1 MDFDIT
7 KLQDIFA
14 QGQKE
19 EESPKAANPGLTPA
33 SFGSSQKQILPHKD
47 IPKAK
52 PFASSSTDSEEP
64 KKTTSKDIWG
74 DDEDNTLIDQ
84 YDPRER
90 PDVKDTYVQ
99 MVGAEDI
106 FLGMGTKD
114 PGTTS
119 SDGLRMTFHLP
130 KEKDMS
136 GIELDVTDT
145 EINLSTPN

>member
-14 QGQKE
+14 QGQKDDE
-19 EESPKAANPGLTPA
+19 APKKQSPGLTPA
-33 SFGSSQKQILPHKD
+33 SFGSSQKQILPNKD

-52 PFASSSTDSEEP
+52 PFSTNPSENTEGST
-64 KKTTSKDIWG
+64 KKSKDIWG
-74 DDEDNTLIDQ
+74 DDDDTLIDH

-136 GIELDVTDT
+136 GIEVDVTDT
-145 EINLSTPN
+145 EINLSTAN

>member
-14 QGQKE
+14 QGQKDDE
-19 EESPKAANPGLTPA
+19 APKKKNPGLTPA
-33 SFGSSQKQILPHKD
+33 SFGSGQKQILPNKD

-52 PFASSSTDSEEP
+52 PFSTNLSENVEASNKS
-64 KKTTSKDIWG
+64 SKDIWG
-74 DDEDNTLIDQ
+74 DDDDTVIDQ

-90 PDVKDTYVQ
+90 PEVKDTYVQ

-130 KEKDMS
+130 KEKNMS
-136 GIELDVTDT
+136 GIEVDVTDT

>member
-14 QGQKE
+14 QGQKDDE
-19 EESPKAANPGLTPA
+19 APKNSNPGLTPA
-33 SFGSSQKQILPHKD
+33 SFGSGPKQILPNKD

-52 PFASSSTDSEEP
+52 PFSTNPEVAETS
-64 KKTTSKDIWG
+64 KKSSKDIW
-74 DDEDNTLIDQ
+74 DDDDDTVIDQ

-90 PDVKDTYVQ
+90 PEVKDTYVQ

-130 KEKDMS
+130 KEKSMS
-136 GIELDVTDT
+136 GIEVDVSDT
-145 EINLSTPN
+145 QINLSTPN

>member
-14 QGQKE
+14 QGQKDDE
-19 EESPKAANPGLTPA
+19 APKKKNHGLTPA
-33 SFGSSQKQILPHKD
+33 SFGSGQKQILPNKD

-52 PFASSSTDSEEP
+52 PFSTNPSENVEASEKS
-64 KKTTSKDIWG
+64 SKDIWG
-74 DDEDNTLIDQ
+74 DDDDTVIDQ

-90 PDVKDTYVQ
+90 PEVKDTYVQ

-136 GIELDVTDT
+136 GIEVDVTDT
-145 EINLSTPN
+145 EINLSTSN

>member
-14 QGQKE
+14 QGQKDDE
-19 EESPKAANPGLTPA
+19 APKNKNPGLTPA
-33 SFGSSQKQILPHKD
+33 SFGSGQKQILPNKD

-52 PFASSSTDSEEP
+52 PFSTNPSENTDAS
-64 KKTTSKDIWG
+64 KKSSKDIWG
-74 DDEDNTLIDQ
+74 DDDDTVIDQ

-90 PDVKDTYVQ
+90 PEVKDTYVQ

-136 GIELDVTDT
+136 GIEVDVTDA